1 MSHAE
6 STLHITVGPGT
17 EGMARE
23 SRIDPGGDTEPPLQS
38 VLDALDDEDCRDII
52 RALSEPMTAEEVS
65 EACDIPSSTTYRKLD
80 LLSEA
85 DLLAESVDVRSDG
98 HHATC
103 YRTDFQAVI
112 VALTEARDLTVE
124 VERPG
129 EDAADRLASMWGEV
143 RKGAGR

>member
-1 MSHAE
+1 
-6 STLHITVGPGT
+6 
-17 EGMARE
+17 MARE
-23 SRIDPGGDTEPPLQS
+23 SRVGPGGESKPPLQS
-38 VLDALDDEDCRDII
+38 VLDALEDEDCREII
-52 RALSEPMTAEEVS
+52 RTLEEPMTAEEVS

-112 VALTEARDLTVE
+112 LALTEARDLSVE
-124 VERPG
+124 IERPG
-129 EDAADRLASMWGEV
+129 EDAADRLATMWGEV
-143 RKGAGR
+143 RRGAGR